1 MESKGNNTPENQ
13 KNRARGE
20 NWTQEEKDLFLE
32 IMRESAPIIESK
44 FTDTNTNKR
53 KNLEWIRVQK
63 SLKELTGKS
72 REITQLKGFWRR
84 TKVAAKKSVA
94 QHRRALQATGG
105 GQRPTSPGDDHL
117 KIVELCP
124 TDFVI
129 EENLYDS
136 DAVPQHVE
144 VIVLGGT
151 EEQNNTLYDIDEDE
165 ILPAEEPAE
174 QQMITVANVHS
185 EEIDIKMP
193 ECSRKTQMM
202 FPPKVDK
209 KQIRE
214 KKTNKLAGKEALLRS
229 NIEFKER
236 ASAMLEEEHKLK
248 IKFQEQEIAH
258 QQLRHRLEIE
268 ILILE
273 RDKKKLELEL
283 LKKN

>member
-1 MESKGNNTPENQ
+1 MESKGNIAPENQ

-63 SLKELTGKS
+63 RNSLGNP
-72 REITQLKGFWRR
+72 EITQLKGFWRR

-124 TDFVI
+124 TDFFI

-136 DAVPQHVE
+136 DAVPQH
-144 VIVLGGT
+144 
-151 EEQNNTLYDIDEDE
+151 DE

-214 KKTNKLAGKEALLRS
+214 KKTNKLAGKQVLLRS

-236 ASAMLEEEHKLK
+236 ASAMLEEKHKLK

-258 QQLRHRLEIE
+258 QQLRHKLEIE

-273 RDKKKLELEL
+273 RDKKEIGIRIV
-283 LKKN
+283 KKKTRI